1 MRYPTKGFGG
11 GMATSRVMKKVG
23 EGFGSQVVQI
33 LGASEN
39 RSKAY
44 STYASR
50 GSQEAT
56 TEMGRMGPEAPSI
69 PFSSACWAIR

>member
-1 MRYPTKGFGG
+1 MLD
-11 GMATSRVMKKVG
+11 KVG
-23 EGFGSQVVQI
+23 EGFGGQVAQL

-44 STYASR
+44 WRYVSR

-56 TEMGRMGPEAPSI
+56 KEMGRMGAEAPSI
-69 PFSSACWAIR
+69 PFSTAY